1 MTRMAF
7 VKLIEPNDP
16 GELAFIRSLL
26 DGNGICYTVRGEH
39 FSSLY
44 SGVSALACAVMV
56 EEWEFDRA
64 AILLSK
70 LHDSPPPEREA
81 G

>member
-1 MTRMAF
+1 MAF
-7 VKLIEPNDP
+7 VKLIEPHDP

-26 DGNGICYTVRGEH
+26 DGNGICYTVRDEY

-44 SGVSALACAVMV
+44 SGVWALACAVMV

-70 LHDSPPPEREA
+70 LHESPPPEWRGRIA
-81 G
+81 

>member
-1 MTRMAF
+1 MRMAF
-7 VKLIEPNDP
+7 VKLIEPRDP

-26 DGNGICYTVRGEH
+26 DGNGIFYTVRGEY

-44 SGVSALACAVMV
+44 SGVSALACSVMV

-64 AILLSK
+64 AVLLSK
-70 LHDSPPPEREA
+70 LHDDQSPELDA